1 MAQEA
6 VQIMDRREQ
15 TKMITKAVRHLVA
28 AGFLLLI
35 LSPPAWACKADPFD
49 AAAEVAA
56 LKAAYPQAK
65 IPTDRKAMLD
75 DLMTRI
81 DISTAR
87 LGLQG
92 LAAHSELRGK
102 ALSILALE
110 RTPRWPR
117 EKVEAIRASKHGGE
131 LGLAAIRAAE
141 VDWGTKRYAA
151 ANAHLD
157 QAIANLKIKLI
168 IPRC

>member
-1 MAQEA
+1 M
-6 VQIMDRREQ
+6 M
-15 TKMITKAVRHLVA
+15 TNAVRHFFA
-28 AGFLLLI
+28 AGFVLLL
-35 LSPPAWACKADPFD
+35 LSRPAWACRTDTFD
-49 AAAEVAA
+49 AAVEVAA
-56 LKAAYPQAK
+56 LKAGYAHAK
-65 IPTDRKAMLD
+65 LPADRRAILD

-87 LGLQG
+87 LGPQG
-92 LAAHSELRGK
+92 LDTHSELRGK

-117 EKVEAIRASKHGGE
+117 EKVEAIRASKQGGE

-141 VDWGTKRYAA
+141 VDWGAKRYTA

-157 QAIANLKIKLI
+157 QAIANLKIKFVIL
-168 IPRC
+168 RC